1 MIIDK
6 WIHRIAGISF
16 LLLLSVLDG
25 RAQDD
30 GWKLVW
36 CDEFNQDGRLDTT
49 VWNYEQGFK
58 RNHEDQWYQAENAY
72 CRNGKLIIEARREQA
87 ERKNPD
93 YEAGS
98 ADWRKKREHIAYTS
112 ASVNTAG
119 KYEFLYGRLEVR
131 AKIPTAG
138 GAWPAIWLLGS
149 GMPWPSCGEIDVM
162 EYYRIGGVPHILA
175 NACWGDS
182 IPNHA
187 VWNSQRIPFTH
198 FTGHDA
204 KWADKFHTW
213 RMDWDE
219 SSIRFYLDD
228 ELLNEISLGT
238 TVNGSIGLGTNPFRK
253 PQYVLLNL
261 ALGGD
266 NGGEIADEA
275 FPMKYEI
282 DYVRVYQKAPSDRQY
297 WCNLLYRIAEP
308 VLSNMS
314 EGKLHQNMQL
324 ELSPRWDGRN
334 KEVAYM
340 ECFGRTMAGVAPWL
354 SLPDDDTPEGQ
365 MRKQLR
371 TWALKSYAHA
381 VNPESPDY
389 LGWNKHGQ
397 ALVDAAYIAESFLRA
412 PSLWHALD
420 TLTRQRYIKEFAG
433 LRRYTPVYSNWV
445 MFVSLIETF
454 LSTVSED
461 YDAYRIHIGL
471 RKINEWYVGDGWY
484 SDGPG
489 FAFDYYNSFVIQPMY
504 VEALQVLHRQKR
516 GVRVSAEELARA
528 EKRLQRYGTILER
541 MISPEGAFPVFGRSI
556 TYRLGALQALAM
568 LAWQE
573 KLPEGLSEGQVR
585 SALTAVMKRMYATDA
600 NFNEKGFLTLGF
612 TASQTDI
619 ADVYTNNGSLYM
631 TTLAFMPLGLPADHP
646 FWTSPAENW
655 TSKKAW
661 EGEDFPKDHAYYE

>member
-1 MIIDK
+1 MKNK
-6 WIHRIAGISF
+6 WVYRIVGICF
-16 LLLLSVLDG
+16 LLSLSALKSK
-25 RAQDD
+25 AQED

-36 CDEFNQDGRLDTT
+36 SEEFEQDGRLDTT
-49 VWNYEQGFK
+49 VWNYEHGFV
-58 RNHEDQWYQAENAY
+58 RNHEDQWYQSENAY
-72 CRNGKLIIEARREQA
+72 QKNGKLVIEARREDA
-87 ERKNPD
+87 GRKNPG

-98 ADWRKKREHIAYTS
+98 TDWRKSREHIVYTS

-119 KYEFLYGRLEVR
+119 KREFLYGRFEVR

-149 GMPWPSCGEIDVM
+149 GMPWPSCGEIDMM

-175 NACWGDS
+175 NADS
-182 IPNHA
+182 IPYHA
-187 VWNSQRIPFTH
+187 VWNTKRIPFTH
-198 FTGHDA
+198 FTGRDA

-219 SSIRFYLDD
+219 NSIKLYLDD
-228 ELLNEISLGT
+228 ELLNEIPLST
-238 TVNGSIGLGTNPFRK
+238 TVNGSIGLETNPFRK
-253 PQYVLLNL
+253 PQYILLNL

-282 DYVRVYQKAPSDRQY
+282 DYVRVYQKEPSDRQY

-354 SLPDDDTPEGQ
+354 ALPDDDTPEGQ

-420 TLTRQRYIKEFAG
+420 TLTQQRYIKEFAG

-454 LSTVSED
+454 LSTVSD
-461 YDAYRIHIGL
+461 NYDAYRIHIGL

-504 VEALQVLHRQKR
+504 VEALQVLNNQKR
-516 GVRVSAEELARA
+516 GVRVSDEELARA

-541 MISPEGAFPVFGRSI
+541 MISPEGTFPVFGRSI
-556 TYRLGALQALAM
+556 TYRLGTMQALAM

-573 KLPEGLSEGQVR
+573 KLPDVLSEGQVR

-600 NFNEKGFLTLGF
+600 NFNGKGFLTLGF

-646 FWTSPAENW
+646 FWTSPAESW

-661 EGEDFPKDHAYYE
+661 EGEDFPRDHAYYE

>member
-1 MIIDK
+1 MKNK
-6 WIHRIAGISF
+6 WIYRIVCICF
-16 LLLLSVLDG
+16 LLSLSTLESK
-25 RAQDD
+25 AQED

-36 CDEFNQDGRLDTT
+36 SEEFEQDGRLDTT
-49 VWNYEQGFK
+49 VWNYEHGFV
-58 RNHEDQWYQAENAY
+58 RNHEDQWYQSENAY
-72 CRNGKLIIEARREQA
+72 QKNGKLVIEARREDA
-87 ERKNPD
+87 GRKNPR

-98 ADWRKKREHIAYTS
+98 TDWRKSREHIVYTS

-119 KYEFLYGRLEVR
+119 KREFLYGRFEVR

-149 GMPWPSCGEIDVM
+149 GMPWPSCGEIDMM

-182 IPNHA
+182 IPYHA
-187 VWNSQRIPFTH
+187 VWNTKRIPFTH
-198 FTGHDA
+198 FTGRDA

-219 SSIRFYLDD
+219 NSIKLYLDD
-228 ELLNEISLGT
+228 ELLNEIPLST
-238 TVNGSIGLGTNPFRK
+238 TVNGSIGLETNPFRK
-253 PQYVLLNL
+253 PQYILLNL

-282 DYVRVYQKAPSDRQY
+282 DYVRVYQKEPSDRQY

-354 SLPDDDTPEGQ
+354 ALPDDDTPEGQ

-420 TLTRQRYIKEFAG
+420 TLTQQRYIKEFAG

-454 LSTVSED
+454 LSTVSD
-461 YDAYRIHIGL
+461 NYDAYRIHIGL

-504 VEALQVLHRQKR
+504 VEALQVLNNQKR
-516 GVRVSAEELARA
+516 GVRVSDEELARA

-556 TYRLGALQALAM
+556 TYRLGTMQALAM

-573 KLPEGLSEGQVR
+573 KLPDVLSEGQVR

-600 NFNEKGFLTLGF
+600 NFNGKGFLTLGF

-646 FWTSPAENW
+646 FWTSPAESW

-661 EGEDFPKDHAYYE
+661 EGEDFPRDHAYYE

>member
-1 MIIDK
+1 MKNK
-6 WIHRIAGISF
+6 WVYRIVGICF
-16 LLLLSVLDG
+16 LLSFSALESK
-25 RAQDD
+25 AQED

-36 CDEFNQDGRLDTT
+36 SEEFEQDGRLDTT
-49 VWNYEQGFK
+49 VWNYEHGFV
-58 RNHEDQWYQAENAY
+58 RNHEDQWYQSENAY
-72 CRNGKLIIEARREQA
+72 QKNGKLVIEARREDA
-87 ERKNPD
+87 GRKNPG

-98 ADWRKKREHIAYTS
+98 TDWRKSREHIVYTS

-119 KYEFLYGRLEVR
+119 KREFLYGRFEVR

-149 GMPWPSCGEIDVM
+149 GMPWPSCGEIDMM

-182 IPNHA
+182 IPYHA
-187 VWNSQRIPFTH
+187 VWNTKRIPFTH
-198 FTGHDA
+198 FTGRDA

-219 SSIRFYLDD
+219 NSIKLYLDD
-228 ELLNEISLGT
+228 ELLNEIPLST

-253 PQYVLLNL
+253 PQYILLNL

-282 DYVRVYQKAPSDRQY
+282 DYVRVYQKEPSDRQY

-354 SLPDDDTPEGQ
+354 ALPDDDTPEGQ

-420 TLTRQRYIKEFAG
+420 TLTQQRYIKEFAG

-454 LSTVSED
+454 LSTVSD
-461 YDAYRIHIGL
+461 NYDAYRIHIGL

-504 VEALQVLHRQKR
+504 VEALQVLNNQKR
-516 GVRVSAEELARA
+516 GVRVSDEELARA

-556 TYRLGALQALAM
+556 TYRLGTMQALAM

-573 KLPEGLSEGQVR
+573 KLPDVLSEGQVR

-600 NFNEKGFLTLGF
+600 NFNGKGFLTLGF

-646 FWTSPAENW
+646 FWTLPAESW

-661 EGEDFPKDHAYYE
+661 EGEDFPRDHAYYE

>member
-1 MIIDK
+1 MMMDK
-6 WIHRIAGISF
+6 WIKRIIGLGF
-16 LLLLSVLDG
+16 LLLVWVPESK
-25 RAQDD
+25 AQED

-36 CDEFNQDGRLDTT
+36 SDEFEQDGALDSTA
-49 VWNYEQGFK
+49 WNYETGFK
-58 RNHEDQWYQAENAY
+58 RNHEDQWYQPENAY
-72 CRNGKLIIEARREQA
+72 CRKGKLIIEARREKA
-87 ERKNPD
+87 GKENPD

-98 ADWRKKREHIAYTS
+98 TDWRKNRAHIGYTS

-119 KYEFLYGRLEVR
+119 KREFLYGRFEVR

-182 IPNHA
+182 IPYHA
-187 VWNSQRIPFTH
+187 VWNTQRIPFTH
-198 FTGHDA
+198 FTDRDA
-204 KWADKFHTW
+204 KWADRFHTW

-219 SSIRFYLDD
+219 GSIKLYLDD
-228 ELLNEISLGT
+228 ELLNEIPLRT
-238 TVNGSIGLGTNPFRK
+238 TLNGKIGRGTNPFRK
-253 PQYVLLNL
+253 PQYILLNL

-266 NGGEIADEA
+266 NGGKIDDEA

-282 DYVRVYQKAPSDRQY
+282 DYVRVYQKEPSDRQY

-314 EGKLHQNMQL
+314 EDKLHQNMQL
-324 ELSPRWDGRN
+324 ELSPRWDGCN

-354 SLPDDDTPEGQ
+354 ALPDDDTPEGQ

-371 TWALKSYAHA
+371 AWALKSYAHA

-412 PSLWHALD
+412 PSLWNALD
-420 TLTRQRYIKEFAG
+420 TLTRQRYIREFAG

-454 LSTVSED
+454 LSTVSDD
-461 YDAYRIHIGL
+461 YDKYRIHIGL

-489 FAFDYYNSFVIQPMY
+489 FAFAYYNSFVIQPMY
-504 VEALQVLHRQKR
+504 VEALQALNKSKR
-516 GVRVSAEELARA
+516 GIRVSDEELARA
-528 EKRLQRYGTILER
+528 EKRLQRYGAILER
-541 MISPEGAFPVFGRSI
+541 MISPEAAFPVFGRSI
-556 TYRLGALQALAM
+556 TYRLGTMQALAM

-573 KLPEGLSEGQVR
+573 KLPEGLSGGQVR

-612 TASQTDI
+612 TGNQTDI

-631 TTLAFMPLGLPADHP
+631 TTLAFMPLGLPAEHP
-646 FWTSPAENW
+646 FWTSPAEDW

-661 EGEDFPKDHAYYE
+661 EGEDFPKDHTYNE

>member
-1 MIIDK
+1 MKNK
-6 WIHRIAGISF
+6 WVYRIVGICF
-16 LLLLSVLDG
+16 LLSLSALESK
-25 RAQDD
+25 AQED

-36 CDEFNQDGRLDTT
+36 SEEFEQDGRLDTT
-49 VWNYEQGFK
+49 VWNYEHGFV
-58 RNHEDQWYQAENAY
+58 RNHEDQWYQSENAY
-72 CRNGKLIIEARREQA
+72 QKNGKLVIEARREDA
-87 ERKNPD
+87 GRKNPG

-98 ADWRKKREHIAYTS
+98 TDWRKSREHIVYTS

-119 KYEFLYGRLEVR
+119 KREFLYGRFEVR

-149 GMPWPSCGEIDVM
+149 GMPWPSCGEIDMM

-187 VWNSQRIPFTH
+187 VWNTKRIPFTH
-198 FTGHDA
+198 FTGRDA

-219 SSIRFYLDD
+219 NSIKLYLDD
-228 ELLNEISLGT
+228 ELLNEIPLST
-238 TVNGSIGLGTNPFRK
+238 TVNGSIGLETNPFRK
-253 PQYVLLNL
+253 PQYILLNL

-282 DYVRVYQKAPSDRQY
+282 DYVRVYQKEPSDRQY

-314 EGKLHQNMQL
+314 EGRLHQNMQL

-354 SLPDDDTPEGQ
+354 ALPDDDTPEGQ

-420 TLTRQRYIKEFAG
+420 TLTQQRYIKEFAG

-454 LSTVSED
+454 LSTVSNN

-504 VEALQVLHRQKR
+504 VEALQVLNNQKR
-516 GVRVSAEELARA
+516 GVRVSDEELARA

-556 TYRLGALQALAM
+556 TYRLGTMQALAM

-573 KLPEGLSEGQVR
+573 KLPDVLSEGQVR

-612 TASQTDI
+612 TANQTDI

-646 FWTSPAENW
+646 FWTSPAESW

-661 EGEDFPKDHAYYE
+661 EGEDFPRDHAYYE

>member
-1 MIIDK
+1 MRNK
-6 WIHRIAGISF
+6 WVYRIVGICF
-16 LLLLSVLDG
+16 LLSLSALESK
-25 RAQDD
+25 AQED

-36 CDEFNQDGRLDTT
+36 SEEFEQDGRLDTT
-49 VWNYEQGFK
+49 VWNYEHGFV
-58 RNHEDQWYQAENAY
+58 RNHEDQWYQSENAY
-72 CRNGKLIIEARREQA
+72 QKNGKLVIEARREDA
-87 ERKNPD
+87 GRKNPG

-98 ADWRKKREHIAYTS
+98 TDWRKSREHIVYTS

-119 KYEFLYGRLEVR
+119 KREFLYGRFEVR

-149 GMPWPSCGEIDVM
+149 GMPWPSCGEIDMM

-198 FTGHDA
+198 FTGRDA

-266 NGGEIADEA
+266 NGGKIADEA

-282 DYVRVYQKAPSDRQY
+282 DYVRVYQKVPSDRQY

-504 VEALQVLHRQKR
+504 VEALQVLNRQKR

-528 EKRLQRYGTILER
+528 ERRLQRYGTILER

-573 KLPEGLSEGQVR
+573 KLPEGLSDGQVR
-585 SALTAVMKRMYATDA
+585 SALTAVMKRMYAIDA

-646 FWTSPAENW
+646 FWISPAENW

>member
-1 MIIDK
+1 MKNK
-6 WIHRIAGISF
+6 WVYRIVGICF
-16 LLLLSVLDG
+16 LLSLSALKSK
-25 RAQDD
+25 AQED

-36 CDEFNQDGRLDTT
+36 SEEFEQDGRLDTT
-49 VWNYEQGFK
+49 VWNYEHGFV
-58 RNHEDQWYQAENAY
+58 RNHEDQWYQSENAY
-72 CRNGKLIIEARREQA
+72 QKNGKLVIEARREDA
-87 ERKNPD
+87 GRKNPG

-98 ADWRKKREHIAYTS
+98 TDWRKSREHIVYTS

-119 KYEFLYGRLEVR
+119 KREFLYGRFEVR

-149 GMPWPSCGEIDVM
+149 GMPWPSCGEIDMM

-182 IPNHA
+182 IPYHA
-187 VWNSQRIPFTH
+187 VWNTKRIPFTH
-198 FTGHDA
+198 FTGRDA

-219 SSIRFYLDD
+219 NSIKLYLDD
-228 ELLNEISLGT
+228 ELLNEIPLST

-253 PQYVLLNL
+253 PQYILLNL

-282 DYVRVYQKAPSDRQY
+282 DYVRVYQKEPSDRQY

-354 SLPDDDTPEGQ
+354 ALPDDDTPEGQ

-420 TLTRQRYIKEFAG
+420 TLTQQRYIKEFAG

-454 LSTVSED
+454 LSTVSD
-461 YDAYRIHIGL
+461 NYDAYRIHIGL

-504 VEALQVLHRQKR
+504 VEALQVLNNQKR
-516 GVRVSAEELARA
+516 GVRVSDEELARA

-556 TYRLGALQALAM
+556 TYRLGTMQALAM

-573 KLPEGLSEGQVR
+573 KLPDVLSEGQVR

-612 TASQTDI
+612 TANQTDI

-646 FWTSPAENW
+646 FWTSPAESW

-661 EGEDFPKDHAYYE
+661 EGEDFPRDHAYYE

>member
-1 MIIDK
+1 MKNK
-6 WIHRIAGISF
+6 WIYRIVCICF
-16 LLLLSVLDG
+16 LLSFSALESK
-25 RAQDD
+25 AQED

-36 CDEFNQDGRLDTT
+36 SEEFNQDGRLDTT
-49 VWNYEQGFK
+49 VWNYENGFV
-58 RNHEDQWYQAENAY
+58 RNHEDQWYQSENAY
-72 CRNGKLIIEARREQA
+72 QKNGKLVIEARREDA
-87 ERKNPD
+87 GRKNPG

-98 ADWRKKREHIAYTS
+98 TDWRKNREHIVYTS

-119 KYEFLYGRLEVR
+119 KREFLYGRFEVR

-149 GMPWPSCGEIDVM
+149 GMPWPSCGEIDMM

-187 VWNSQRIPFTH
+187 VWNTKRIPFTH
-198 FTGHDA
+198 FTGRDA

-219 SSIRFYLDD
+219 NSIKLYLDD
-228 ELLNEISLGT
+228 ELLNEIPLST
-238 TVNGSIGLGTNPFRK
+238 TVNGSIGLETNPFRK
-253 PQYVLLNL
+253 PQYILLNL

-282 DYVRVYQKAPSDRQY
+282 DYVRVYQKEPSDRQY

-314 EGKLHQNMQL
+314 EGRLHQNMQL

-354 SLPDDDTPEGQ
+354 ALPDDDTPEGQ

-420 TLTRQRYIKEFAG
+420 TLTQQRYIKEFAG

-454 LSTVSED
+454 LSTVSD
-461 YDAYRIHIGL
+461 NYDAYRIHIGL

-504 VEALQVLHRQKR
+504 VEALQVLNNQKR
-516 GVRVSAEELARA
+516 GVRVSDEELARA

-556 TYRLGALQALAM
+556 TYRLGTMQALAM

-573 KLPEGLSEGQVR
+573 KLPDVLSEGQVR

-646 FWTSPAENW
+646 FWTSPAESW

-661 EGEDFPKDHAYYE
+661 EGEDFPRDHAYYE

>member
-1 MIIDK
+1 MKNK
-6 WIHRIAGISF
+6 WVYRIVGICF
-16 LLLLSVLDG
+16 LLSFSALESK
-25 RAQDD
+25 AQED

-36 CDEFNQDGRLDTT
+36 SEEFEQDGRLDTT
-49 VWNYEQGFK
+49 VWNYEHGFV
-58 RNHEDQWYQAENAY
+58 RNHEDQWYQSENAY
-72 CRNGKLIIEARREQA
+72 QKNGKLVIEARREDA
-87 ERKNPD
+87 GRKNPG

-98 ADWRKKREHIAYTS
+98 TDWRKSREHIVYTS

-119 KYEFLYGRLEVR
+119 KREFLYGRFEVR

-149 GMPWPSCGEIDVM
+149 GMPWPSCGEIDMM

-182 IPNHA
+182 IPYHA
-187 VWNSQRIPFTH
+187 VWNTKRIPFTH
-198 FTGHDA
+198 FTGRDA

-219 SSIRFYLDD
+219 NSIKLYLDD
-228 ELLNEISLGT
+228 ELLNEIPLST

-253 PQYVLLNL
+253 PQYILLNL

-282 DYVRVYQKAPSDRQY
+282 DYVRVYQKEPSDRQY

-354 SLPDDDTPEGQ
+354 ALPDDDTPEGQ

-420 TLTRQRYIKEFAG
+420 TLTQQRYIKEFAG

-454 LSTVSED
+454 LSTVSD
-461 YDAYRIHIGL
+461 NYDAYRIHIGL

-504 VEALQVLHRQKR
+504 VEALQVLNNQKR
-516 GVRVSAEELARA
+516 GVRVSDEELARA

-556 TYRLGALQALAM
+556 TYRLGTMQALAM

-573 KLPEGLSEGQVR
+573 KLPDVLSEGQVR

-612 TASQTDI
+612 TANQTDI

-646 FWTSPAENW
+646 FWTSPAESW

-661 EGEDFPKDHAYYE
+661 EGEDFPRDHAYYE